1 MKQYISPA
9 IAVLLA
15 VLLTAGCSTQ
25 KNTGMTRFYHSTT
38 AHFNAYYNGKQAYID
53 GCELQEKA
61 VQDNYLEPIALLPVS
76 NEAARKSGT
85 ASFDR
90 AIEKSKKCVTL
101 HSIKAKPVFKPGH
114 KKTDKDKKEL
124 AKNEYNPFLWHAWM
138 LMADAQ
144 MQKGEFLEAASTYSY
159 ICRLY
164 SGEHDIVTEANIR
177 MAECYSEL
185 GWKYEA
191 DDVLDR
197 LEKDS
202 IPARLK
208 GEYAAVK
215 ASYLLSQSRYPE
227 AIQPLKKSISG
238 QKNSKLQKI
247 RRYYLLGQLYKETGD
262 MKSAYDC
269 FQKVIR
275 MNPPYQIGFNARIQ
289 QTETMTGESRHKIE
303 KKLQRM
309 TRNPN
314 NRDYLDQIYYAIGNI
329 YLAEKDTV
337 TALDRY
343 ETGLKE
349 SEARR
354 PERGILLLR
363 MAEIYW
369 ERRDYS
375 NAQRCYS
382 DAVGLIAKDHP
393 SYDEVKLRSSV
404 LEHLVGYND
413 DIVLQDSLQYLTTLP
428 EDKLFEIIDRNI
440 QILIER
446 EEEEARLAEKAEREA
461 ENAAAE
467 SAAKSI
473 STNDGSWYFYNPALR
488 KDGAAKFTSLWGRRK
503 LEDNWRRSN
512 KTASISDD
520 TSGNADDATGQST
533 EEGDAGAA
541 ADSTAQSDDPH
552 TRAFYMQQIPFT
564 AEQLD
569 ESNRILS
576 EALFNAGVIYKDE
589 LIEYELAEGSLSRSA
604 NDYSE
609 YDYADDALYN
619 LYLLY
624 SLWSRP
630 EQAAKS
636 KTDLM
641 ERYPDSEFS
650 KMLSDPH
657 FEENIIYGKHRE
669 DSLYQVAYSHYLAG
683 NTVALEQCCKESAE
697 RFPNGILRSKF
708 MFLEASNRLKAN
720 DIPAYLDILKQI
732 VEQYPA
738 DEISSLAEI
747 ISQEIRSGKSLQSN
761 SLGSIWDISA
771 RNRNAETDNSGA
783 RPEFNSERQ
792 QPYIVLLAYPAG
804 SINENEL
811 MFETASY
818 NFSRYMVRNFDIGTR
833 SEEGIDMLTVG
844 EFLNFDEAWLYRKRL
859 FEEREALQKLSDLQI
874 LIITPANLEI
884 LLQHYSF
891 NEYIEFFNSN
901 FLDIP
906 EFDIDGLTLD
916 EELVSDNG

>member
-354 PERGILLLR
+354 PERGILLLK

-520 TSGNADDATGQST
+520 TSGNADDATAQST
-533 EEGDAGAA
+533 EEGEDGAA

-771 RNRNAETDNSGA
+771 RNRNAETDNSGV

-874 LIITPANLEI
+874 LIITPSNLEI